1 MANTPSG
8 FLQPTSTNL
17 KMLPRTKLLRP
28 ALPMWIALLL
38 LASAT
43 GSSAQTQNID
53 ILLKGGHVVDPKNKI
68 DGVMDVAISDGKI
81 LLVSSN
87 IPTANAKKVI
97 DVNGL
102 IVTPGIIDMH
112 VHVYTGN
119 DPDAYIANGHTSVTP
134 DAFSFRAGVTTMV
147 DAGSSGWRNFRQF
160 KEQTIDRANTR
171 VLAFLNIA
179 GQGMI
184 GRFEEQDTTDMNPEM
199 AANMIR
205 KLYPEILVGIKAAHY
220 WGDFTQVDHAV
231 AAGRLAGVPVMVDFG
246 EHDPPN
252 SIEALFMKHLRPGD
266 VFTHT
271 FSYGP
276 KQRETIVD
284 ENGKVKPF
292 VFTAQKR
299 GIIFD
304 VGHGGGAFSWRQAV
318 PATKQGFKPNV
329 ISTDL
334 HTQSMNG
341 GMKDMANVMSKF
353 LNLGLT
359 LGEVIERSTVNPAN
373 VIHHPE
379 LGNLS
384 VGADADVAVFNLR
397 KGDFGF
403 LDVRGTK
410 LKGDRK
416 LEAELTIRAGRI
428 VWDLNGISGTVWSE
442 TK

>member
-1 MANTPSG
+1 
-8 FLQPTSTNL
+8 
-17 KMLPRTKLLRP
+17 MLPKKKLLRP
-28 ALPMWIALLL
+28 AVCVWIALFFFVCGG
-38 LASAT
+38 T
-43 GSSAQTQNID
+43 RAQQSQNID
-53 ILLKGGHVVDPKNKI
+53 ILLKGGHVIDPKNNI
-68 DGVMDVAISDGKI
+68 DGVMDVAIGGGKI
-81 LLVSSN
+81 LQVSPDIS
-87 IPTANAKKVI
+87 ISNAKSVI
-97 DVNGL
+97 DVKGL
-102 IVTPGIIDMH
+102 FVTPGIIDMH
-112 VHVYTGN
+112 VHVYPGN
-119 DPDAYIANGHTSVTP
+119 DLDAYIANGPTSVAP

-147 DAGSSGWRNFRQF
+147 DAGSAGWRNFRQF
-160 KEQTIDRANTR
+160 KEQTIDRAKTR

-179 GQGMI
+179 GQGMV
-184 GRFEEQDTTDMNPEM
+184 GRFEEQDTMDMNPEM
-199 AANMIR
+199 AANMIKR
-205 KLYPEILVGIKAAHY
+205 LYPGILVGIKSAHY

-231 AAGRLAGVPVMVDFG
+231 AAGRLAEVPVMVDFG

-266 VFTHT
+266 IFTHT

-292 VFTAQKR
+292 VFQAQKR

-318 PATKQGFKPNV
+318 PAMKQGFKPNV

-334 HTQSMNG
+334 HTESMNG

-359 LGEVIERSTVNPAN
+359 LEEVIERSTVNPAN

-384 VGADADVAVFNLR
+384 AGAEADVAVFNLR

-403 LDVRGTK
+403 LDVRGTT

-416 LEAELTIRAGRI
+416 LEAELTIRAGKI
-428 VWDLNGISGTVWSE
+428 VWDLNGISGAVWSE
-442 TK
+442 GK